1 MDTNIKAIKIE
12 TKYGNTCSI
21 KITKGVDPQRK
32 GVMCSDK
39 QALLP
44 NFE

>member
-1 MDTNIKAIKIE
+1 MVTNIKAIKIK

-21 KITKGVDPQRK
+21 KITKGVAPQRK
-32 GVMCSDK
+32 AVMCNDK